1 MSDNVIKLFKSFIDD
16 IISVFPEYKNRLEK
30 YYKEAIESEEKKHP
44 KIVEFLNN
52 IEEISDQIIEKDI
65 QLFNEDPVIL
75 QNVSF
80 KLIWNSDIS
89 DQTKNSIWKYLQT
102 FCIINIKSESS
113 IEKINEVI
121 KLLDSNEKVKDK
133 ETVKNMKKLKKLNE
147 NFDIQ
152 KIEEVIR
159 ENPESIGDGVDKMD
173 SMFEN
178 TSIGKIAKEITQDL
192 DIENIVSKDGGIEG
206 LFSGGGM
213 ANIMQSISSKMTDKE
228 GQMDTQKLMEEAT
241 AICGSMEGNPLF
253 SSLMGMQSEMLK
265 NLGEGGKPSPAP
277 ESSNTPE
284 PGTRKITLDNPNH
297 NPNVTRERLQRK
309 LKEKKNMNIDKIE

>member
-1 MSDNVIKLFKSFIDD
+1 MVEENENNYIDKSRKALKRGD
-16 IISVFPEYKNRLEK
+16 
-30 YYKEAIESEEKKHP
+30 YKEAIESEEKKHP

-265 NLGEGGKPSPAP
+265 NLGEGGKPTPAP

-297 NPNVTRERLQRK
+297 NPKVTRERLQRK